1 MHGITDYMYRP
12 IPYCLSL
19 LLCMPAA
26 VIADPSGN
34 WLQLHQM
41 NQANRLKL
49 ERMQQ
54 DYAGQQPPAVTPSE
68 RDAWQQLN
76 RQQRLQ
82 QQALQRNQ
90 QRELMLQ
97 EQRNRVTPSDRSQ
110 RLDGVFR
117 QQRYRQAQEYQL
129 QRFEQQQQLHTWP
142 H

>member
-1 MHGITDYMYRP
+1 MYRCN
-12 IPYCLSL
+12 PYCLSL
-19 LLCMPAA
+19 LLCLPVA

-49 ERMQQ
+49 ERMQEA
-54 DYAGQQPPAVTPSE
+54 YTERQPPEATPGE
-68 RDAWQQLN
+68 REASQQLN

-82 QQALQRNQ
+82 QQFLQRNQ
-90 QRELMLQ
+90 VRERML
-97 EQRNRVTPSDRSQ
+97 EDQRNRVNPSDRSQ

-129 QRFEQQQQLHTWP
+129 QRFELQQRTRPRLR
-142 H
+142 